1 MLGFQ
6 TERGSGGRE
15 GLERDAW
22 LQTVKWQALAARQ
35 VSGELKFASV
45 WTWGWANWG
54 QRGLDP
60 DKAAAACVFLWTRSH
75 AYCDGPAAAGPDF
88 DRSLVAGQIRMG
100 GNVQCTSGSG
110 QITYAA
116 IRQLQTLTGDR
127 EIAYTSLL
135 ARQAESRYARVT
147 TAQVLAAERGVIA
160 SRFDGSSSAY
170 RAALSEAN
178 ASVAV
183 ARGVI
188 ADQLRR
194 GRIEATLSVPSPS
207 GAAIT
212 SFYLAYPDLLTR
224 SVEAK
229 PAPWWL
235 GGRTRGLALSSLA
248 PALLFTMPGGRK
260 ALVRTMIGSYA
271 VKPLGETVELG
282 ALPLERARP
291 AISSALRS
299 FARGAAFETWSVNR
313 QTSLLSSAICRGDD
327 LPAPGAVDLSMYL
340 PFLAP
345 TG

>member
-1 MLGFQ
+1 PSMAG
-6 TERGSGGRE
+6 
-15 GLERDAW
+15 
-22 LQTVKWQALAARQ
+22 
-35 VSGELKFASV
+35 AS
-45 WTWGWANWG
+45 
-54 QRGLDP
+54 
-60 DKAAAACVFLWTRSH
+60 
-75 AYCDGPAAAGPDF
+75 F

-100 GNVQCTSGSG
+100 GNVQCTSGAG

-116 IRQLQTLTGDR
+116 VRQLQTLTGDR

-135 ARQAESRYARVT
+135 ARQAESRYARVST
-147 TAQVLAAERGVIA
+147 KQILAAERGVIA
-160 SRFDGSSSAY
+160 SRFGGSSAAY
-170 RAALSEAN
+170 GAALRDAH

-194 GRIEATLSVPSPS
+194 ERIESTLSVPAPS
-207 GAAIT
+207 GSAIT
-212 SFYLAYPDLLTR
+212 SFYLSYPDLLTR

-248 PALLFTMPGGRK
+248 PASLFTMPGGRK
-260 ALVRTMIGSYA
+260 GLLRTMIGSYA

-291 AISSALRS
+291 AIASALRS

-313 QTSLLSSAICRGDD
+313 QTGLLPSVICRGDD